1 MIWRKWRIPRLDYG
15 KGAIAE
21 FTLFDFGQPLLIA
34 GFLLGLAS
42 SLHCLGMCSGIAAS
56 LCLAGRSAPGTKSLN
71 LYITNLVIN
80 AGRIASYML
89 AGAIV
94 GALGARAFGVL
105 DRSMVYIVL
114 RWAAAVSLS
123 WIGLSMTGFAPF
135 PAAVY
140 RVVSAAS
147 AGVAMGARTLR
158 LPAQLSFFVAGCL
171 WGLFPCAMVYAAL
184 FYAMMTGS
192 SLGGS
197 AAMLGFGLGTLLP
210 VGAAGIGLPL
220 LCQRARSLRL
230 RAAVGL
236 AIMLLGIATVLVPA
250 STFAQLC
257 HFG

>member
-1 MIWRKWRIPRLDYG
+1 V
-15 KGAIAE
+15 
-21 FTLFDFGQPLLIA
+21 FDFEQPLLIA

-42 SLHCLGMCSGIAAS
+42 SLHCLGMCSGIATS
-56 LCLAGRSAPGTKSLN
+56 LCLAAQSAPGTRSFKLYTSN
-71 LYITNLVIN
+71 LLIN
-80 AGRIASYML
+80 AGRITSYMV
-89 AGAIV
+89 AGALV
-94 GALGARAFGVL
+94 GALGARAFGAL
-105 DRSMVYIVL
+105 DRSMVHIVL
-114 RWAAAVSLS
+114 RWAAAVSLG

-135 PAAVY
+135 PAAIY

-147 AGVAMGARTLR
+147 TGVAMGARTLR
-158 LPAQLSFFVAGCL
+158 LPSQLSFFVAGCV

-184 FYAMMTGS
+184 FYAMMTGA

-197 AAMLGFGLGTLLP
+197 VVMLGFGLGTLLP
-210 VGAAGIGLPL
+210 VGAAGLGLPL